1 MPGARTAMMRPL
13 AVAAALLS
21 LGRPAAG
28 EVRYVSVGPELS
40 WRGAESSSRYVS
52 VTGEG
57 IWMWDV
63 EPNANLSATLGERG
77 GRVLYSDPER
87 GLTPLPG
94 GEALFDGDPT
104 TFFDPD
110 LQEGVVRSSTLWID
124 LGATFRIN
132 RVRFHPRL
140 DFGNR
145 NRFLQ
150 EFTLSAAQFLDP
162 LADSRGVMFFKAPN
176 ENTSPVVDK
185 RFRSVEARVL
195 ALEPQVDRAWEIAE
209 LEVYSDGTLPVGEFE
224 SQPLRAG
231 RPEPVWGRVLYEG
244 GDVSTAPVVV
254 RTRTGPDRSPLLY
267 YLIQGGDVVQYSKAG
282 WENAP
287 PEDRGPVE
295 LNPAWSPWEPVT
307 DGLVRSPPLNRYL
320 QFHVTLTEPGAGLRE
335 LRFEYVYPPVARDLA
350 AEISPLEA
358 RAGMETPFTLSLQV
372 HLDRTGSESHR
383 DTGFRQLQVRTAA
396 EIGEVT
402 RIRVDDLEVLPFI
415 EVEPGTGFTVNLPR
429 RVVQDGSFLQVEFT
443 ATVFHERTRFEVQA
457 LDRRTEEGES
467 RVAYQVAR
475 PADIDGEP
483 GGGLVVRHGAAEG
496 GLSLISNLRAASPV
510 TTPNADGVNDRL
522 ELTFTL
528 LKLMEP
534 ARLTL
539 DIFAVDGRPL
549 VRAWEADHGAG
560 TLTAAWDGLD
570 GSGRPVP
577 PGLYLYEL
585 RVHADGGTGRRRGVV
600 ELAY

>member
-1 MPGARTAMMRPL
+1 MRRP
-13 AVAAALLS
+13 AALLVLLAFS
-21 LGRPAAG
+21 HPSAG

-40 WRGAESSSRYVS
+40 WRVAESSSRYVS
-52 VTGEG
+52 ITGEG

-63 EPNANLSATLGERG
+63 EANANLSATLGERG

-87 GLTPLPG
+87 GFAPLPG

-104 TFFDPD
+104 TFLDPD
-110 LQEGVVRSSTLWID
+110 LQEGVERSSTLWVD

-132 RVRFHPRL
+132 RVRFFPRL
-140 DFGNR
+140 DFRNR

-150 EFTLSAAQFLDP
+150 EFTLSAAQSLDP
-162 LADSRGVMFFKAPN
+162 LADSRRLMFFKPPN

-185 RFRSVEARVL
+185 RFPSEEARVL

-209 LEVYSDGTLPVGEFE
+209 LEVYSDGTVPVGEYE

-244 GDVSTAPVVV
+244 GDISTAPVVV

-267 YLIQGGDVVQYSKAG
+267 YLIQGGDVVQYSKVG

-295 LNPAWSPWEPVT
+295 PNPAWSPWEPVT
-307 DGLVRSPPLNRYL
+307 DGLVRSPPLRRYL

-335 LRFEYVYPPVARDLA
+335 LRFEYVHPPVARDLA

-358 RAGMETPFTLSLQV
+358 RAGVETPFTLSLQV
-372 HLDRTGSESHR
+372 HLDRTGSADHR

-396 EIGEVT
+396 EIGEVQ
-402 RIRVDDLEVLPFI
+402 RLRVDDQEVLPFI
-415 EVEPGTGFTVNLPR
+415 DVEPGTGFTVNLPR

-443 ATVFHERTRFEVQA
+443 ATLFHERTRFEVQA

-467 RVAYQVAR
+467 RVAYQIAR
-475 PADIDGEP
+475 AADVDGEP
-483 GGGLVVRHGAAEG
+483 GGGLVVRHGPGVGE
-496 GLSLISNLRAASPV
+496 LSLVSNLRAASAV
-510 TTPNADGVNDRL
+510 MTPNGDGVNDRL

-528 LKLMEP
+528 LKLLVP

-539 DIFAVDGRPL
+539 EIHTLAGRPL
-549 VRAWEADHGAG
+549 VRAWEAEHGAG

-570 GSGRPVP
+570 GQGLRAP
-577 PGLYLYEL
+577 PGLYLYDL
-585 RVHADGGTGRRRGVV
+585 RVHSDYRADRRRGVV